1 MSNFRNGKFARSVSL
16 IFLICFSVLAGTFQN
31 AHSKEE
37 PLDVV
42 ALGDVRALGISDP
55 VGGVG
60 CGGALIAPRLVYTAA
75 HCVARRLKSDL
86 NASTW
91 GKPIISGEI
100 PEAIEDLYVTLP
112 GIKVEYMLPQKVKV
126 IAQFADANYKD
137 SCQVRKCHP
146 SVYDFAVLVL
156 EREIPTRGFRV
167 ASMQEVIKWT
177 EDEEL
182 AFGIGYGARE
192 WQGKQ
197 DLPGMYFVTL
207 RALKNKIQ
215 NFADLNDPSQ
225 PYMHLEGRCVTQSPK
240 IPCAGA
246 ISGSP
251 LWIEK
256 EGESIYIGATSAVSG
271 PFSRMDPSD
280 SLWKDPF
287 WSKNSQVEYYA
298 ASAFPE
304 VIRSAEEYLQNL
316 EIEEAA
322 ELKAKAETEARAK
335 AEAEAKRAIEV
346 GSESVIKVVQTTK
359 KKSILCVKGSITKK
373 ITGKKPKCPSGYL
386 RKQ

>member
-1 MSNFRNGKFARSVSL
+1 MFNFRNSKFVPKAFA
-16 IFLICFSVLAGTFQN
+16 IFLICCFVLAGTFQN
-31 AHSKEE
+31 AYSNEE

-42 ALGDVRALGISDP
+42 VLGDVRALGISDP

-100 PEAIEDLYVTLP
+100 PETIEDLYVTLP

-126 IAQFADANYKD
+126 VAQFADANYKD

-156 EREIPTRGFRV
+156 EREIPTSGFRV

-215 NFADLNDPSQ
+215 DFADLNDPNQ
-225 PYMHLEGRCVTQSPK
+225 PYMHIEGRCVTQSPGN
-240 IPCAGA
+240 PCAGL

-256 EGESIYIGATSAVSG
+256 GGESIYIGAASASSG
-271 PFSRMDPSD
+271 PFSGLDPSD
-280 SLWKDPF
+280 PLWTNPL
-287 WSKNSQVEYYA
+287 WGKNAQVEYFA

-304 VIRSAEEYLQNL
+304 VIRSAEKFLQEL

-322 ELKAKAETEARAK
+322 EARAK
-335 AEAEAKRAIEV
+335 EAAEAEAKRAIEAASS
-346 GSESVIKVVQTTK
+346 SELKQGQSTK
-359 KKSILCVKGSITKK
+359 LKSILCVKGSITKK
-373 ITGKKPKCPSGYL
+373 ITGKKPRCPSGYS
-386 RKQ
+386 RKR